1 MKSVEAET
9 AAINANS
16 EHKHIGFR
24 HNIVKVAME
33 PQGFDN
39 GMTNV
44 IVNNRTDGLK
54 TVL

>member
-1 MKSVEAET
+1 MKSVAAKT

-16 EHKHIGFR
+16 EHKHLGFR
-24 HNIVKVAME
+24 HSIVNVAME

-44 IVNNRTDGLK
+44 IVNNRTDSLE